1 MGVSGSCTVVRNRPS
16 SARATWRRRMPDES
30 ATPSTRDHASLIVAV
45 AKNRDRVAFAELF
58 SHFAPRIKA
67 LLLRGGAPPELAEEL
82 AQEVML
88 TLWRKAHLFDPAG
101 ASASGWIFRIAQNLR
116 IDTARRAKRADRIA
130 SEFALETQE
139 VDAPETIVE
148 ASQLEEKVRSAI
160 AQLSADQLKVISLS
174 FFESR
179 PHAEIAEILQL
190 PLGTVKSRIRLA
202 FQRLRALLDEVA

>member
-1 MGVSGSCTVVRNRPS
+1 
-16 SARATWRRRMPDES
+16 MPDES
-30 ATPSTRDHASLIVAV
+30 ATPSKRDHASLIVAV

-58 SHFAPRIKA
+58 NHFAPRVKS
-67 LLLRGGAPPELAEEL
+67 LLLRGGTPPELAEEL

-88 TLWRKAHLFDPAG
+88 TLWRKAHFFDPAG

-130 SEFALETQE
+130 SEFAFETTE
-139 VDAPETIVE
+139 VLAPETIVD
-148 ASQLEEKVRSAI
+148 ASQLEEKVRSAV
-160 AQLSADQLKVISLS
+160 AKLSADQLKVISLS